1 MFVLVLLDQRR
12 QQVKQMLLFR
22 RNAVALLEQLFDLF
36 NCVVVLLR
44 YESQSEQIRPAILHI
59 FVC

>member
-22 RNAVALLEQLFDLF
+22 RNAVALLE
-36 NCVVVLLR
+36 
-44 YESQSEQIRPAILHI
+44 
-59 FVC
+59 